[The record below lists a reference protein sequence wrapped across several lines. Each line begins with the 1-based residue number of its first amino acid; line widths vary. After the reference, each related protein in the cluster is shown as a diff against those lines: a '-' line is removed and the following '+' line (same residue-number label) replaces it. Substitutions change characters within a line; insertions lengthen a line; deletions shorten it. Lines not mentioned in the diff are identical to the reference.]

1 MKTIEEYAKIG
12 EHHDVMDALLLLTKA
27 YVSQCG
33 ISLGNRTV
41 IYCAAEAWQ
50 ERLAWLDFPLS
61 EMARKE
67 PFVNLMPLI
76 TSEYDSEIY
85 DKYDIAGMDK
95 DELLSACDMIVR
107 DKEFDEVTNEVLCWG
122 LLKTVEEE
130 RRLEVEIETVAS
142 DGTLLKGILTQQN
155 IGGTSVWMESPYD
168 DVILSKNEL
177 LRDARGMMSQGYDD
191 YQRLRGMETEVK
203 ALYPKYQEELANAES
218 SFEKWNVFDKVY
230 KELIGNTAIIFPE
243 ELFQKWFGL
252 EFFDILADG

>member
-1 MKTIEEYAKIG
+1 M
-12 EHHDVMDALLLLTKA
+12 
-27 YVSQCG
+27 
-33 ISLGNRTV
+33 

-107 DKEFDEVTNEVLCWG
+107 DKEYDEVTNEVLCWG

-142 DGTLLKGILTQQN
+142 DGTLLKGVLTDQSRAW
-155 IGGTSVWMESPYD
+155 TSIRMESPYE
-168 DVILSKNEL
+168 VSFCKSEL
-177 LRDARGMMSQGYDD
+177 IRDAEAFMIQN
-191 YQRLRGMETEVK
+191 K
-203 ALYPKYQEELANAES
+203 AAITLL
-218 SFEKWNVFDKVY
+218 
-230 KELIGNTAIIFPE
+230 KEITKEIILPRKE
-243 ELFQKWFGL
+243 DTRRWQPQASGPSK
-252 EFFDILADG
+252 DG

>member
-1 MKTIEEYAKIG
+1 MKTIKEYAKIG

-50 ERLAWLDFPLS
+50 ERLAWLDLPLS

-76 TSEYDSEIY
+76 TSDYDSEIY

-130 RRLEVEIETVAS
+130 RKLEVEIETVAS

-155 IGGTSVWMESPYD
+155 IVDTSVTMVSPYD
-168 DVILSKNEL
+168 DIVLSKCEL
-177 LRDARGMMSQGYDD
+177 LRDAREMMSKGYDD
-191 YQRLRGMETEVK
+191 YQRLRAMEAEVK

-218 SFEKWNVFDKVY
+218 RREKWIAFKKVY
-230 KELIGNTAIIFPE
+230 GGLIGKTAIIAPE
-243 ELFQKWFGL
+243 KLFRKWFGL

>member
-130 RRLEVEIETVAS
+130 RGLEVEIETVAS

-177 LRDARGMMSQGYDD
+177 LRDAREMMSQGYDD

-203 ALYPKYQEELANAES
+203 VLYPKYQEELANAES

-230 KELIGNTAIIFPE
+230 KELIENTAIIFPE